1 MGNFSSLLKL
11 IPFLKKYRIIFTIGI
26 IGMIFSSIISTPI
39 PYIIGRIMDKILIT
53 KQGYSDFYKL
63 IAVIALLYILRYIL
77 AVISKYMFVKV
88 SNSIV
93 NEMRYLVMDKVI
105 DLPMDYI
112 SSTQKGY
119 IQARISECSS
129 VGGIFSPQFI
139 SIFLNLIDT
148 VMALGTMFVINYKLS
163 IIILFLTP
171 VFFITSKKSA
181 SGFMK
186 NTQKMMES
194 SAILNGD
201 TFEIINGIEDIKVL
215 NGKNS
220 SLLKFKNKL
229 DELTKDSTKQSKAIL
244 LFTENITLINDFGTL
259 LILLIAGI
267 MILKGQFTIGL
278 YTSFSL
284 YIAKVFSSTQA
295 LATIGTIIKPVCLSI
310 ERIYQ
315 LLDMQGENSGKHE
328 YLNRK
333 IESIELNNVDFK
345 YNTSEEYVLK
355 NLSFK
360 ISKGKKILI
369 KGENGSGKST
379 LIKLLIGLYTP
390 TSGKIFYNRLDLE
403 RINNKSLRNRIGIVS
418 QNIFLFR
425 GTVLENILYGQTNR
439 NREHVEKLIDQF
451 MLTEYIHR
459 LPRGLD
465 TEISQNTA
473 GVSGGQAQVIA
484 FIRAMLSNKDV
495 IILDEP
501 ISNVDAETRE
511 IMLRILKSRKTSSIL
526 IIISHITKGI
536 DFIDKIIEI

>member
-390 TSGKIFYNRLDLE
+390 TSGKIFYNRL
-403 RINNKSLRNRIGIVS
+403 N
-418 QNIFLFR
+418 
-425 GTVLENILYGQTNR
+425 
-439 NREHVEKLIDQF
+439 
-451 MLTEYIHR
+451 
-459 LPRGLD
+459 
-465 TEISQNTA
+465 
-473 GVSGGQAQVIA
+473 
-484 FIRAMLSNKDV
+484 
-495 IILDEP
+495 
-501 ISNVDAETRE
+501 
-511 IMLRILKSRKTSSIL
+511 LKGL
-526 IIISHITKGI
+526 IIKA
-536 DFIDKIIEI
+536 